1 MLLLFYP
8 FIAMLDQIMPGAIY
22 AEDVSRQEAMAYLA
36 DNEFEGEPTEDDI
49 AKARKSIVDGNIPLH
64 LSLFHTLFNLTNI
77 ALLIGFTPHLG
88 RLVERIVQPKTADGK
103 APKPGS
109 LASLHYEGSG
119 VLPKTGELN
128 LALVE
133 AEVNRLAAISR
144 YMFEG
149 FVEVFES
156 PEEDKGKLIKELI
169 ELEEKCDEL
178 AFDITQTLI
187 HCTTES
193 LAGERALRVASLLR
207 VTGELEDIGDC
218 CYRLVQLAHRK
229 YRKNRTLPDETKRE
243 IKVFSEQIL
252 DFMELYQR
260 HLKDGSIP
268 DIEKAEAIE
277 DRIDSSRKSLRKA
290 AVKRMQD
297 KENLKAEMI
306 YVDILNE
313 MESIGNDALNV
324 VQALNHI
331 V

>member
-1 MLLLFYP
+1 M
-8 FIAMLDQIMPGAIY
+8 I
-22 AEDVSRQEAMAYLA
+22 
-36 DNEFEGEPTEDDI
+36 
-49 AKARKSIVDGNIPLH
+49 
-64 LSLFHTLFNLTNI
+64 
-77 ALLIGFTPHLG
+77 
-88 RLVERIVQPKTADGK
+88 
-103 APKPGS
+103 
-109 LASLHYEGSG
+109 
-119 VLPKTGELN
+119 
-128 LALVE
+128 VE

-229 YRKNRTLPDETKRE
+229 YRKNRTLPIETKRE

-252 DFMELYQR
+252 DFMELYQS

-277 DRIDSSRKSLRKA
+277 DRIDASRKSLRKN

-324 VQALNHI
+324 VQALNH
-331 V
+331 VV